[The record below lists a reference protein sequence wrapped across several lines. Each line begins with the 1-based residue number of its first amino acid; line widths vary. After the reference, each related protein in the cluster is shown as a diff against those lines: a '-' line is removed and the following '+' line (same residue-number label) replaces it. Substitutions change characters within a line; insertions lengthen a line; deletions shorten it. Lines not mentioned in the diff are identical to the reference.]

1 MMSPCSAPATTR
13 SSGIRGD
20 DDDTIEGQ
28 DGFDRMLFNG
38 SNISENIDVAANGPR
53 VRFFRD
59 IANVTMDLDDV
70 ERIDFN
76 ARGGADS
83 VVVNGDLSGTDL
95 VEMNTD
101 LAGDAGSGVGDG
113 QPDSV
118 IVIGT
123 NGDDVIAVAGGG
135 GAVSVVGLPATVNVT
150 AAEATLDNLTVN
162 ALAGDDV
169 VDASALRA
177 DAVALV
183 AEGGDGNDVLI
194 GSDGDDVLRG
204 NAGDDVLIG
213 GPGTDVID
221 GCDGDDVEI
230 Q

>member
-1 MMSPCSAPATTR
+1 MGRGWRPVWSACRSRVGWVKTWCSAAPATSLSTVATAMMSPCSAPATTR
-13 SSGIRGD
+13 SSVIRGD

-95 VEMNTD
+95 VEMNT
-101 LAGDAGSGVGDG
+101 
-113 QPDSV
+113 
-118 IVIGT
+118 
-123 NGDDVIAVAGGG
+123 
-135 GAVSVVGLPATVNVT
+135 
-150 AAEATLDNLTVN
+150 
-162 ALAGDDV
+162 
-169 VDASALRA
+169 
-177 DAVALV
+177 
-183 AEGGDGNDVLI
+183 
-194 GSDGDDVLRG
+194 
-204 NAGDDVLIG
+204 
-213 GPGTDVID
+213 
-221 GCDGDDVEI
+221 
-230 Q
+230 